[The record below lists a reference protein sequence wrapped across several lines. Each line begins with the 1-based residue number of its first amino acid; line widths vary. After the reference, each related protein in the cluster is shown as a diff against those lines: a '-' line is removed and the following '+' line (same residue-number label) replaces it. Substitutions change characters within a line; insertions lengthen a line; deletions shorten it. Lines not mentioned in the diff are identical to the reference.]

1 MTRRVLWIVNE
12 PLAVQDSGTEAT
24 ELTSG
29 RHV

>member
-1 MTRRVLWIVNE
+1 MTRRELWIVNVRF
-12 PLAVQDSGTEAT
+12 AVQDTGTEAT

>member
-1 MTRRVLWIVNE
+1 LWIVNVRF
-12 PLAVQDSGTEAT
+12 AVQDTGTEAT